1 MRIAVSLRQTL
12 LDNVNIMVQPP
23 GLQHPFQGGRG
34 VKKYSW
40 LPYALKTWVVSGDW
54 AISLTQLQ
62 SIKTLTIPQREP
74 AEDSH
79 FSIYQNSG
87 AKTKRNISL
96 VNKRGHSVC
105 FQQKNCFSLE
115 YLLCNVVRSWG
126 CHKRTHLVN
135 SLFSQLKT
143 IDVQIFFYP

>member
-1 MRIAVSLRQTL
+1 M
-12 LDNVNIMVQPP
+12 
-23 GLQHPFQGGRG
+23 
-34 VKKYSW
+34 KKYSW

-62 SIKTLTIPQREP
+62 SIKALTIPQREP

-79 FSIYQNSG
+79 FSIYQNGG

-105 FQQKNCFSLE
+105 F
-115 YLLCNVVRSWG
+115 
-126 CHKRTHLVN
+126 
-135 SLFSQLKT
+135 
-143 IDVQIFFYP
+143 